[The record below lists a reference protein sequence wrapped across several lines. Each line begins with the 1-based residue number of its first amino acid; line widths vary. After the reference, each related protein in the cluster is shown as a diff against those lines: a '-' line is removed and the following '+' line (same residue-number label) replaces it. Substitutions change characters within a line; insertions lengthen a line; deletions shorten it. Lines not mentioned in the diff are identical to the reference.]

1 MTDFSIKA
9 PFPYFGGKSRAA
21 SAVWSALGDVEHY
34 VEPFAGSLAVLLR
47 RPHLAN
53 RPYYSE
59 TVNDLDGLLVNFWRA
74 VQAEPEAVA
83 HFASWPVAEADQ
95 HARHLAILKWRS
107 DEMLLRLCGDA
118 DFYDAKIAGYWVWGL
133 CCWVGSGWCSGV
145 GPWVADADG
154 RFVKQP
160 KTGRGVWAQKP
171 HISDD
176 GQGVN
181 KSQLR
186 EPGVSR
192 QKPFAATNGRGVNHG
207 NLREPGVH
215 RKKPHIS
222 NDGRGVNHGNLRE
235 PGVTRQKPH
244 ISDNGQ
250 GVNHGNLREPG
261 VGEPHPMT
269 MPKLLQWMRTLA
281 ARLRHVRILNGD
293 WSRAV
298 TKGTTHTLSVR
309 QGGVAGVFLDPPY
322 GAEDI
327 ADVYNHDSSTV
338 AQDVAKWCLEHGD
351 DDRLRIVLA
360 GFEVEHTALEAAGW
374 RVVDWY
380 EGAGEL
386 ALLKGGYGKGTAKG
400 SQMHRDRL
408 WLSPACLGG
417 KGSQVSLF

>member
-21 SAVWSALGDVEHY
+21 SAVWAALGDVEHY

-133 CCWVGSGWCSGV
+133 CCWVGAGWCNGD
-145 GPWVADADG
+145 GPWIANANG
-154 RFVKQP
+154 RLVKQS
-160 KTGRGVWAQKP
+160 KTGCGV
-171 HISDD
+171 
-176 GQGVN
+176 
-181 KSQLR
+181 R
-186 EPGVSR
+186 
-192 QKPFAATNGRGVNHG
+192 
-207 NLREPGVH
+207 
-215 RKKPHIS
+215 RKKPHMG
-222 NDGRGVNHGNLRE
+222 DGRGVN
-235 PGVTRQKPH
+235 
-244 ISDNGQ
+244 NGR
-250 GVNHGNLREPG
+250 LREPG

-322 GAEDI
+322 GAEGI

-386 ALLKGGYGKGTAKG
+386 ALLKGGYGKQSAKG

>member
-53 RPYYSE
+53 RTYYSE

-83 HFASWPVAEADQ
+83 HFASWPVAEADL

-133 CCWVGSGWCSGV
+133 CCWIGGGWCSGK

-154 RFVKQP
+154 RFVKRP
-160 KTGRGVWAQKP
+160 KTGRGVTRGKP
-171 HISDD
+171 HISNN

-181 KSQLR
+181 KPQLR
-186 EPGVSR
+186 EPGV
-192 QKPFAATNGRGVNHG
+192 N
-207 NLREPGVH
+207 

-222 NDGRGVNHGNLRE
+222 NDGRGVN
-235 PGVTRQKPH
+235 
-244 ISDNGQ
+244 NGR
-250 GVNHGNLREPG
+250 LREPG

-293 WSRAV
+293 WSRCV

-327 ADVYNHDSSTV
+327 DDVYNHDSSTV

>member
-53 RPYYSE
+53 RTYYSE

-133 CCWVGSGWCSGV
+133 SNRIGAGFCSGK
-145 GPWVADADG
+145 GAWIADADG

-160 KTGRGVWAQKP
+160 KTGRGVVRGKP
-171 HISDD
+171 HMGDN
-176 GQGVN
+176 GRGVN
-181 KSQLR
+181 HANLR
-186 EPGVSR
+186 APGVSR
-192 QKPFAATNGRGVNHG
+192 QKPFAATNGR
-207 NLREPGVH
+207 
-215 RKKPHIS
+215 
-222 NDGRGVNHGNLRE
+222 
-235 PGVTRQKPH
+235 
-244 ISDNGQ
+244 

-298 TKGTTHTLSVR
+298 TKGTTHTMEIR
-309 QGGVAGVFLDPPY
+309 RGRATAGVFLDPPY

-327 ADVYNHDSSTV
+327 DDVYNHDSSTV

-380 EGAGEL
+380 EGAGDL
-386 ALLKGGYGKGTAKG
+386 AHLKGGYGKGTAKG